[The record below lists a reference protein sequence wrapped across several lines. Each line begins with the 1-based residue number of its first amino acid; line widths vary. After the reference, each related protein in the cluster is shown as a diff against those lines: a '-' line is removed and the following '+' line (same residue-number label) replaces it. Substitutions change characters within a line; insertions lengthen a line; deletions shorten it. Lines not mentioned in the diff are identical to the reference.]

1 MRELKNMSTTFAY
14 RRYERGMTLI
24 ELLTVMAVLAI
35 LGSISVSSY
44 RSYLIRTNRT
54 EARTTLLRIQV
65 AQEKYFLQNNAYT
78 TGVGPAGLRI
88 SGADGNSFVTGSGY
102 YKVTL
107 QAGSTGDIR
116 SSYSA
121 KAEAQNGQ
129 TKDKAACQTLTLDDQ
144 GQKTPD
150 ETTGCWK

>member
-1 MRELKNMSTTFAY
+1 MRELKKMSTTLAY

-35 LGSISVSSY
+35 LGSISVSTY
-44 RSYLIRTNRT
+44 RSYLLRTNRT

-65 AQEKYFLQNNAYT
+65 AQEKYFLQNNSYT
-78 TGVGPAGLRI
+78 TEVGPTGLRM
-88 SGADGNSFVTGSGY
+88 SGTAGDSLETPNGH

-107 QAGSTGDIR
+107 QAGSTGDIA

-121 KAEAQNGQ
+121 SATAQNGQ
-129 TKDKAACQTLTLDDQ
+129 TNDKAACKTLTLDDQ
-144 GQKTPD
+144 GQKTPA
-150 ETTGCWK
+150 ESTGCWK